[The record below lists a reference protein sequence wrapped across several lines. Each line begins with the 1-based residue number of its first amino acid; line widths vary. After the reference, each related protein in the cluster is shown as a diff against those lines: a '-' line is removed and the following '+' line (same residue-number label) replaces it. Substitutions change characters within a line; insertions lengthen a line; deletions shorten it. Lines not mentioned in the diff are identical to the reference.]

1 MNMPNLNTPPAPEA
15 RPRPEAAAKP
25 QQRQGAKGPQERDR
39 GEEFAR
45 LLQAK
50 AAARSDP
57 GAKVELE
64 TSSLI
69 GPAQPDPLAFAAAL
83 PLRRIETELE
93 SDLASQD
100 AAAVGAAPPC
110 KPAGNAAPIQNFSPT
125 SADQGNSASRAA
137 IEAALKGDAAQPV
150 TAAGGAETAWE
161 ATVREPRGVAVELRA
176 TRTAPAA
183 GETQAAWRLTLASPA
198 MEATLLARHA
208 SRLAERLRTRAVD
221 HVRVETED
229 ARE

>member
-1 MNMPNLNTPPAPEA
+1 MNLPNLNALPATEA

-25 QQRQGAKGPQERDR
+25 PKRQGAKGPQERDQ

-57 GAKVELE
+57 GARVEPE
-64 TSSLI
+64 TSSLT
-69 GPAQPDPLAFAAAL
+69 GPAQPDPLGLAAAL
-83 PLRRIETELE
+83 PLRRIETEFE
-93 SDLASQD
+93 PDPASQD
-100 AAAVGAAPPC
+100 AAAVGAAPLC
-110 KPAGNAAPIQNFSPT
+110 KPAGNAAPIQNFSPS
-125 SADQGNSASRAA
+125 SADQGHSASRAA

-150 TAAGGAETAWE
+150 TAAGGGKTAWE
-161 ATVREPRGVAVELRA
+161 ATVRESRGVAIELRA

-183 GETQAAWRLTLASPA
+183 GEAQAAWRLTLASPA
-198 MEATLLARHA
+198 MEATQLARHA